1 MSTTHQTKAFLIRN
15 FGDDR
20 EYDDLDSVLEALK
33 TYYRGKS
40 VALHVI
46 GGKYRMVR
54 PFFLDVGENGEL
66 YETYA
71 DQPYKLVDTSAFRRA
86 AVIPEGATP

>member
-1 MSTTHQTKAFLIRN
+1 MATTHQTKAFLIRN

-54 PFFLDVGENGEL
+54 PFFLDVSQDGQL
-66 YETYA
+66 YESYA
-71 DQPYKLVDTSAFRRA
+71 DRPFTPVDTSVFRQAF
-86 AVIPEGATP
+86 VISSGATQ